1 MGFAMSRLAEIRDRL
16 ENVTARLEQ
25 VAVKRS
31 DVQSVV
37 PKQERCARQLDEARA
52 ECAKLRLQNEKI
64 ADRVGIIIK
73 RLNCIL
79 TNDV

>member
-1 MGFAMSRLAEIRDRL
+1 MGLSMSRLAEIRDRL
-16 ENVTARLEQ
+16 EDVTVRLEQ
-25 VAVKRS
+25 VALKKSNVETG
-31 DVQSVV
+31 V
-37 PKQERCARQLDEARA
+37 PDQEQCVRQLGEARA
-52 ECAKLRLQNEKI
+52 ECAQLRLQNEKM

>member
-1 MGFAMSRLAEIRDRL
+1 MSRLAKIRDRL

-25 VAVKRS
+25 VALQKS
-31 DVQSVV
+31 DVESVGSN
-37 PKQERCARQLDEARA
+37 QERCVRQLDEARA
-52 ECAKLRLQNEKI
+52 ECAQLRLQNEKM

>member
-1 MGFAMSRLAEIRDRL
+1 MGLSMSRLAEIRDRL

-25 VAVKRS
+25 VALKKS
-31 DVQSVV
+31 DVVSVV
-37 PKQERCARQLDEARA
+37 SNQERCVRQLDEARA
-52 ECAKLRLQNEKI
+52 ECAQLRLQNEKM

>member
-1 MGFAMSRLAEIRDRL
+1 MGLQMSRLAEIRDRL
-16 ENVTARLEQ
+16 ENVTIRLEQ
-25 VAVKRS
+25 VALKKLDVVSEVS
-31 DVQSVV
+31 D
-37 PKQERCARQLDEARA
+37 QERCVRQLEEARA
-52 ECAKLRLQNEKI
+52 ECAQLRLQNEKM